1 MIRLRNALESQCHQW
16 LSHGLPSR
24 ERLTQAA
31 EEFKQ
36 WKAQNGV
43 TGIWSSA
50 PLLLTATLDDG
61 IGQGIDLI
69 QLFSDVIGMKV
80 RPLGLLQPPEGIVAA
95 CLNAQPAFL
104 GLTVL
109 QMDSEAN
116 LSYIG
121 GRIPPQT
128 RIVAG
133 GPAFRYDPEMAE
145 RCGVHYVAANVAD
158 YMNFL
163 LNLNI

>member
-1 MIRLRNALESQCHQW
+1 MIGLRNALESHCHRW

-24 ERLTQAA
+24 EKLTQAA
-31 EEFKQ
+31 AELNQ

-43 TGIWSSA
+43 TGIWPTT
-50 PLLLTATLDDG
+50 PLMLTATLDDG
-61 IGQGIDLI
+61 IGQGIDII
-69 QLFSDVIGMKV
+69 QLFSDVIGLQVK
-80 RPLGLLQPPEGIVAA
+80 PLGLLQPPDRIVAA
-95 CLNAQPAFL
+95 CLMEQPAFL

-109 QMDSEAN
+109 QMDSEAD
-116 LSYIG
+116 LAYVG
-121 GRIPPQT
+121 ERIPPQT
-128 RIVAG
+128 RIIAG

-145 RCGVHYVAANVAD
+145 RCGVYYVAANVAD